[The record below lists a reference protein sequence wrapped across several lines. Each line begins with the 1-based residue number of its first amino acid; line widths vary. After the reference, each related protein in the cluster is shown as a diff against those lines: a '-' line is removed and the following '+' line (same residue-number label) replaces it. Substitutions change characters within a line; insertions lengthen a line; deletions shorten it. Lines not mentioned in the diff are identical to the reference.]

1 METLVFKGLIVIFFH
16 CGCPCRFDVVLLR
29 RSNQTEWHVLQI
41 FHIFCIPLR
50 LPQCIPPIDFH
61 FFSVNGHCFQYWLP
75 SFVVTYVKLELPS
88 CSFLTGMGWKLWM
101 WCFCCP
107 LGVTFFLHAFLRRP
121 QLSNLIF
128 SRYEV
133 MYNVFCIVADVEVT
147 WKVFPI
153 YFLLQ

>member
-1 METLVFKGLIVIFFH
+1 MWL
-16 CGCPCRFDVVLLR
+16 P
-29 RSNQTEWHVLQI
+29 LQI
-41 FHIFCIPLR
+41 WCCITSEIKSDRVTCFPDFSYFLYTIETPAMYTTDR
-50 LPQCIPPIDFH
+50 LPL
-61 FFSVNGHCFQYWLP
+61 FFSEWPLFPIPIAKFC
-75 SFVVTYVKLELPS
+75 ELPS
-88 CSFLTGMGWKLWM
+88 CSFLTGMGWKFWM

-128 SRYEV
+128 SRYQV

-147 WKVFPI
+147 WKGFPN